1 VEAMKNAYRV
11 SFKWESLAKRY
22 HNEDPDVGRIILK

>member
-1 VEAMKNAYRV
+1 MKSMKNAYRV
-11 SFKWESLAKRY
+11 FKWESLSKRY